1 MFSIHSA
8 KADGGHLTLSVAGEL
23 DFTNGYQLHEAVTAA
38 LTTPGIRDLVIDL
51 DDLRFMDSVG
61 ISTLLA
67 GWRQAHTQGTTFRIA
82 RPTRSVTQIL
92 ETTGTLTLLAGEM
105 P

>member
-1 MFSIHSA
+1 
-8 KADGGHLTLSVAGEL
+8 
-23 DFTNGYQLHEAVTAA
+23 

-51 DDLRFMDSVG
+51 NDLRFMDSVG

-67 GWRQAHTQGTTFRIA
+67 GWRQAHTQGTTFRIV

-92 ETTGTLTLLAGEM
+92 ETTGTLTLLTGDT